1 MLWIDLWRGVKTIGT
16 SPGEGGTARALSI
29 REPRNETILLLLY
42 PVEDLRSV
50 QSHAAIIESPP
61 VRLA

>member
-29 REPRNETILLLLY
+29 REQRNE
-42 PVEDLRSV
+42 
-50 QSHAAIIESPP
+50 AIVLTLMFCGRPEPLPSK
-61 VRLA
+61 VRLLG